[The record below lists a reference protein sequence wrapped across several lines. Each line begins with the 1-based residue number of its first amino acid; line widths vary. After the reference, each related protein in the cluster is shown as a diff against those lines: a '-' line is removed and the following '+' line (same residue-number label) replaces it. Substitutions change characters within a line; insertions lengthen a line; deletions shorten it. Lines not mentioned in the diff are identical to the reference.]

1 MNNES
6 FKASAQQ
13 EQQPESAP
21 NTNPIQT
28 TASSP
33 SPGHPSDPVA
43 QGQAQAA
50 EDPNHS
56 AESAGQREAEP
67 ASTSAGEPSR
77 PESPLQPEHDGAVDQ
92 TSSESGTTRRKI
104 QIGSRRGK
112 AEGPAVQNE
121 AGPAGTP
128 QVESGQ
134 ESGGSATKGASKPFS
149 SGPVPVPSA
158 RDSIPADVEQDLA
171 AALDDASLA
180 EMLTGAT
187 DAGVGTPLELESR
200 HQATIARIN
209 GDNVFVSLG
218 ARSEGVASAR
228 QFTEPPKLGAE
239 VEVIVKS
246 YSADDGLYEVAVP
259 GAAIAVDDWSDLVE
273 GMVVETRI
281 TGANTGGLECKV
293 GGLRGFVPASQIAMF
308 RVEDYAEYVDQKM
321 LCVVT
326 EVNPKRK
333 NLVLSRRAVLE
344 REKEEARR
352 QLLESL
358 QVGQVVEGVVQK
370 IMAFGAFV
378 DIGGIDGLVHI
389 SQLSWDR
396 IDHPSEVLQV
406 GQQIRVK
413 IEKIDEQTGKIG
425 LSYRDLLD
433 HPWLNV
439 EEKFPVD
446 SVVQG
451 TVSRTAKFGAFVKLA
466 PGVEGLIHISE
477 LSHGRVPHVGAV
489 VSEGQEVNVK
499 VLSVDTDAQ
508 RIGLSIKAVLPEP
521 TEEAEEASEQEESIK
536 AQREKQAAQRTE
548 PLKGGV
554 GRGSGGA
561 QFGLK
566 W

>member
-1 MNNES
+1 C
-6 FKASAQQ
+6 
-13 EQQPESAP
+13 
-21 NTNPIQT
+21 
-28 TASSP
+28 
-33 SPGHPSDPVA
+33 
-43 QGQAQAA
+43 
-50 EDPNHS
+50 
-56 AESAGQREAEP
+56 
-67 ASTSAGEPSR
+67 
-77 PESPLQPEHDGAVDQ
+77 L
-92 TSSESGTTRRKI
+92 
-104 QIGSRRGK
+104 
-112 AEGPAVQNE
+112 
-121 AGPAGTP
+121 
-128 QVESGQ
+128 
-134 ESGGSATKGASKPFS
+134 
-149 SGPVPVPSA
+149 
-158 RDSIPADVEQDLA
+158 
-171 AALDDASLA
+171 
-180 EMLTGAT
+180 
-187 DAGVGTPLELESR
+187 
-200 HQATIARIN
+200 
-209 GDNVFVSLG
+209 
-218 ARSEGVASAR
+218 
-228 QFTEPPKLGAE
+228 
-239 VEVIVKS
+239 
-246 YSADDGLYEVAVP
+246 
-259 GAAIAVDDWSDLVE
+259 
-273 GMVVETRI
+273 
-281 TGANTGGLECKV
+281 
-293 GGLRGFVPASQIAMF
+293 
-308 RVEDYAEYVDQKM
+308 
-321 LCVVT
+321 VT
-326 EVNPKRK
+326 EADPQRR

-358 QVGQVVEGVVQK
+358 EVGQVVEGVVQK

-446 SVVQG
+446 SVVKG

-521 TEEAEEASEQEESIK
+521 TEEPEGASEQEEAIK
-536 AQREKQAAQRTE
+536 AQREKQATQRTE

-554 GRGSGGA
+554 GRDSGGA

>member
-6 FKASAQQ
+6 SKASAQQ
-13 EQQPESAP
+13 QQQPESAS
-21 NTNPIQT
+21 NTHPIQPT
-28 TASSP
+28 PSPTGSGHPTDTVARTQDQAADDPNRPAESMEEHAAEPENGAAGGPSRSESPVRGENGEADQASSETGP
-33 SPGHPSDPVA
+33 
-43 QGQAQAA
+43 Q
-50 EDPNHS
+50 
-56 AESAGQREAEP
+56 
-67 ASTSAGEPSR
+67 
-77 PESPLQPEHDGAVDQ
+77 
-92 TSSESGTTRRKI
+92 RRKI
-104 QIGSRRGK
+104 QVGSRRGR
-112 AEGPAVQNE
+112 AEGTAPQNE
-121 AGPAGTP
+121 AGSAATSQDKPD
-128 QVESGQ
+128 Q
-134 ESGGSATKGASKPFS
+134 ESDVPGGVEDMK
-149 SGPVPVPSA
+149 SGPGGPIPVPSA
-158 RDSIPADVEQDLA
+158 RDSIPADVEQELA
-171 AALDDASLA
+171 AALDDASLD
-180 EMLTGAT
+180 EMLTASTGE
-187 DAGVGTPLELESR
+187 GMGTPLELESR
-200 HQATIARIN
+200 HQARISRIN
-209 GDNVFVSLG
+209 GDNVFVSLD
-218 ARSEGVASAR
+218 ARSEGVASLR
-228 QFTEPPKLGAE
+228 QFPEPPELGAE

-259 GAAIAVDDWSDLVE
+259 GAAVAVDNWSDLVE

-293 GGLRGFVPASQIAMF
+293 GGLRGFIPASQIALF

-326 EVNPKRK
+326 EINPKRK

-358 QVGQVVEGVVQK
+358 EVGQVVEGVVRK

-396 IDHPSEVLQV
+396 VDHPSEVLQV

-413 IEKIDEQTGKIG
+413 IERIDKQTGKIG

-433 HPWLNV
+433 HPWHNV

-446 SVVQG
+446 TVVKG

-477 LSHGRVPHVGAV
+477 LSHGRVPNVGAV
-489 VSEGQEVNVK
+489 VSEGQEVDVK
-499 VLSVDTDAQ
+499 VLSVDPDAQ
-508 RIGLSIKAVLPEP
+508 RIALSIKAVLPEP
-521 TEEAEEASEQEESIK
+521 EEESEAANEQEDAIK
-536 AQREKQAAQRTE
+536 AQRDKQAAQRTA

-554 GRGSGGA
+554 GRDSGGA